1 MNIFLNASSAVPLY
15 EQLSESIKNQI
26 LDGTLKRGQALPSMR
41 ALAAA
46 LSVSV
51 ITTKRAYEDL
61 AREGFLYSVPTQG
74 YFVADVNF
82 KNIEKSI
89 KKSIE
94 EKLKD
99 VCYQAKKINL
109 NAEDLS
115 EIIRRLY

>member
-26 LDGTLKRGQALPSMR
+26 LDGTLKRVQALPSMR

-51 ITTKRAYEDL
+51 ITTKRSYEDL

-82 KNIEKSI
+82 KKIEKSI

-115 EIIRRLY
+115 EIIRHLY